1 MNFMTAMFFFKY
13 NDIMEKSQIFSGVFS
28 RPSGVF
34 SRPSGVFSR
43 PAHL

>member
-1 MNFMTAMFFFKY
+1 M
-13 NDIMEKSQIFSGVFS
+13 NDIMEKMVIFSGVFS

-34 SRPSGVFSR
+34 SRPSGVFVR